1 MAPPVSHFIPPIIKF
16 KARWSVWDHGR
27 NRLSCFQSRQEERVM
42 IARLGEGHTRGKEL
56 CLRFRVECVR
66 VWVGKDKNQPRDWGE

>member
-1 MAPPVSHFIPPIIKF
+1 
-16 KARWSVWDHGR
+16 
-27 NRLSCFQSRQEERVM
+27 M